1 MARKTVSLSESA
13 YNELNDEK
21 QDGESFSD
29 TVKRL
34 ANEPEPMPLTADDIS
49 LIATQTAE
57 EVENRMTHK

>member
-1 MARKTVSLSESA
+1 MARKTVSLSKSA
-13 YNELNDEK
+13 YNELKDEK
-21 QDGESFSD
+21 QDDESFSD

-57 EVENRMTHK
+57 EVENRMTHG

>member
-34 ANEPEPMPLTADDIS
+34 ANEPESMPLTADDIS